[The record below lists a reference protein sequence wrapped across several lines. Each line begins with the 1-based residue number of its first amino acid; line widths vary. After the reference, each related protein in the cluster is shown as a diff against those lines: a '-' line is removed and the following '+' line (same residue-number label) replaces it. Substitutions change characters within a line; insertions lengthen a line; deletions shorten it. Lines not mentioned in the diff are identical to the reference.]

1 MIKQNTM
8 DFYKTY
14 NNTNEET
21 KLKFLDAIIRHN
33 DKLQNAFVAYT
44 GEITETMDGFSYSD
58 FSMKVEY
65 TQAMYRAK
73 FEKVD
78 TENPDWDNYHPPHSG
93 YIPDY
98 EAFQY
103 ASEQELEAIFDDFK
117 AKAIDKI
124 IEQNPGEL
132 LAMFTGLFEATQNA
146 EIKDDVCSFD
156 DVNNYLLSLHAEA
169 VSMVTEKI
177 RLSAISENSMAEAF
191 ETFFQYCNEEYPG
204 NPHFP
209 SHFEPLLVAF
219 ADKSEH
225 PQYLLKQF
233 KESGIEPSSLPEL
246 TLFLN
251 KASGNMNDWLQSAL
265 QFYKHSEPVAQD
277 LLKYYLETDI
287 EAFVTVANELFK
299 VNEHLWATF
308 LQHYIMPQH
317 DKALYIKVFLQLCV
331 LSKDIQYYHKIKE
344 YLSKTD
350 IENLLAEIKW
360 NEVFTVKI
368 LEAEQR
374 FEDIKTLVERA
385 FNKWHFAEMIE
396 PIMKIYPDFCFN
408 QIKDMSL
415 STLQTERGRNIYE
428 LIVEWLK
435 LAQKIPR
442 FETDTLLLIK
452 QLYTHKP
459 NLPALKDEMR
469 KAGLVKE
476 N

>member
-1 MIKQNTM
+1 M
-8 DFYKTY
+8 DFYTTY
-14 NNTNEET
+14 NKTSEEA

-33 DKLQNAFVAYT
+33 DKLQNEFVAYT

-58 FSMKVEY
+58 FLRIAEY

-73 FEKVD
+73 FEEVD

-103 ASEQELEAIFDDFK
+103 ASEQEFAAIFKFFV
-117 AKAIDKI
+117 ANAIDKI

-177 RLSAISENSMAEAF
+177 KLSAISENSMAEAF

-209 SHFEPLLVAF
+209 SHYEPLLVAF

-225 PQYLLKQF
+225 PQHLLKQF

-265 QFYKHSEPVAQD
+265 QLYKNSQPVAKE
-277 LLKYYLETDI
+277 LLQYYFDTDKTSFLTLAH
-287 EAFVTVANELFK
+287 ELFAMNEQAWVDFLKGYLSPELDRELFVRVYLKHVANSL
-299 VNEHLWATF
+299 
-308 LQHYIMPQH
+308 
-317 DKALYIKVFLQLCV
+317 
-331 LSKDIQYYHKIKE
+331 KISDYLIVQK
-344 YLSKTD
+344 YLSKAD
-350 IENLLAEIKW
+350 VDQLLKELYWCETFKA
-360 NEVFTVKI
+360 KI

-374 FEDIKTLVERA
+374 FDEIKQMAEKSIS
-385 FNKWHFAEMIE
+385 KWDFATIIQ
-396 PIMKIYPDFCFN
+396 PILHVYPDLCFKR
-408 QIKDMSL
+408 IKEMAT
-415 STLQTERGRNIYE
+415 STLQAERGRKAYK
-428 LIVEWLK
+428 LIANWLQQ
-435 LAQKIPR
+435 AQTVPG
-442 FETDTLLLIK
+442 FETDALQLIQ

-469 KAGLVKE
+469 QAGLV
-476 N
+476 